1 MVGLIRTTFLRFPSS
16 ELAQQPCNF
25 RMFYRFEK
33 MERIWRLERLEDFA
47 SAKVTALEWRP
58 DGRAIAIAYSA
69 EDAPFMRLM
78 TEEGPVELTDEI
90 GLPATVKGK
99 ISRFLEGILIEHV

>member
-1 MVGLIRTTFLRFPSS
+1 
-16 ELAQQPCNF
+16 
-25 RMFYRFEK
+25 

-99 ISRFLEGILIEHV
+99 ISRFLERILMEHK